1 MLYILDVSLKNSY
14 CYKCW
19 NNNMASLVQ
28 MVRKDIYSS
37 ACLTMEW
44 KWVPYL
50 PQLKCDKQ
58 DVLNFSDISSA
69 DKIVK
74 KKSINTIVTR
84 EFFVGT

>member
-1 MLYILDVSLKNSY
+1 
-14 CYKCW
+14 
-19 NNNMASLVQ
+19 MAGLVQ
-28 MVRKDIYSS
+28 MARKDIYSS

-74 KKSINTIVTR
+74 KKKYQHYCDQRIFCRHLGQTIYKFLFLVNDR
-84 EFFVGT
+84 KIR